1 MSLISVLQGHL
12 AWGDKPLLDSVD
24 LTVEEG
30 QRIGLIGRNGT
41 GKSSLMKVLAGL
53 EKLDDGTLHIQNGLN
68 AVYVEQEPFFPEA
81 PTLLES
87 LLLRGRFDDIAD
99 SKYRWQLQSRLSE
112 YLHRFGLDENANL
125 FKASGGEKKKAA
137 LALAFSLEP
146 DLLLLDEPTNHLDID
161 AIALLE
167 EIILSE
173 FKKSRSLVTVTHD
186 RAFLNRI
193 VDSIW
198 ELDRGAVRRYPGDFE
213 EYQTRKAVE
222 LADEEKARQNFDK
235 VWSQEEVWI
244 RRGIEARRTRNEGRV
259 RRLEKMRVE
268 RENRR
273 DRLGMVDLNIDA
285 GERSGKIVA
294 ELTNVCKSYG
304 GRCLIND
311 LTMRVIRGDKLGL
324 LGPNGVGKSTLIKI
338 ILGEVAPDEG
348 SVKLGTNLQVAYFDQ
363 LRTEL
368 DPDKTLQ
375 ETVSP
380 GSDWVEVGGV
390 KRHIVGYLGDFLFPP
405 HRMNVKVGSLS
416 GGERNRLLLA
426 KLFARPA
433 NLLVMDEPTNDL
445 DIESVEMLEDT
456 LSSYPGT
463 VLIVSHD
470 RQFMDNV
477 ATFAIAPDKNGK
489 WTSYAGGYDEWMRW
503 RERERE
509 AGKKIEAAK
518 EAPKEKSVK
527 PKRQPKGGL
536 TYRERQTLEALPAEI
551 EVLETRQSEL
561 IDEMQSPDYAAKS
574 AKDKLKLGDELTN
587 VGNCLEQKYRL
598 WEQLEEKQSLAK

>member
-1 MSLISVLQGHL
+1 MSLISILQGHL

-81 PTLLES
+81 PTLMES
-87 LLLRGRFDDIAD
+87 LVLRGRFDDIAD

-112 YLHRFGLDENANL
+112 YLHRFGLDENADL
-125 FKASGGEKKKAA
+125 SKASGGEKKKAA

-198 ELDRGAVRRYPGDFE
+198 ELDRGVVRRYPGNFE
-213 EYQTRKAVE
+213 EYQTRKAAE

-235 VWSQEEVWI
+235 VWSQEEAWI

-273 DRLGMVDLNIDA
+273 DRLGVVDLNIDA
-285 GERSGKIVA
+285 
-294 ELTNVCKSYG
+294 
-304 GRCLIND
+304 
-311 LTMRVIRGDKLGL
+311 
-324 LGPNGVGKSTLIKI
+324 
-338 ILGEVAPDEG
+338 
-348 SVKLGTNLQVAYFDQ
+348 
-363 LRTEL
+363 
-368 DPDKTLQ
+368 
-375 ETVSP
+375 VS
-380 GSDWVEVGGV
+380 
-390 KRHIVGYLGDFLFPP
+390 
-405 HRMNVKVGSLS
+405 
-416 GGERNRLLLA
+416 
-426 KLFARPA
+426 
-433 NLLVMDEPTNDL
+433 
-445 DIESVEMLEDT
+445 
-456 LSSYPGT
+456 
-463 VLIVSHD
+463 
-470 RQFMDNV
+470 
-477 ATFAIAPDKNGK
+477 
-489 WTSYAGGYDEWMRW
+489 
-503 RERERE
+503 
-509 AGKKIEAAK
+509 EAAK
-518 EAPKEKSVK
+518 
-527 PKRQPKGGL
+527 L
-536 TYRERQTLEALPAEI
+536 LP
-551 EVLETRQSEL
+551 
-561 IDEMQSPDYAAKS
+561 
-574 AKDKLKLGDELTN
+574 N
-587 VGNCLEQKYRL
+587 
-598 WEQLEEKQSLAK
+598 

>member
-112 YLHRFGLDENANL
+112 YLHRFGLDENADL

-285 GERSGKIVA
+285 EERSGKIVA